1 MLREQASGLDC
12 VTLAASLRPP
22 LPFAPLCLAPVFN
35 QFNASRVATN
45 SAFFVL
51 TWTCVSFA
59 RHSGDQFWSG
69 WLSNCPNKSTRRS
82 QPHFAPFGPKVP
94 ASKKRCQQ
102 YKRSMAENDR
112 DWKSLP
118 KRCLTV
124 CQRSGLVP
132 IIYFLIMQ
140 LFKRSPALWA
150 ACPLLEKTAHPFRL
164 TGLLYILGAWHTEL
178 NRSC

>member
-1 MLREQASGLDC
+1 MADLTHKYIQRGKLNDTCWDGWIFQRAWIYIEGERVLREQASGLDC

-45 SAFFVL
+45 FKSCSFFVL

-59 RHSGDQFWSG
+59 LRSGDQFWLG

-94 ASKKRCQQ
+94 ASKRGLSNPKDQWRRMIGTGRLCPRGASQFASAAALCQ
-102 YKRSMAENDR
+102 
-112 DWKSLP
+112 
-118 KRCLTV
+118 
-124 CQRSGLVP
+124 
-132 IIYFLIMQ
+132 
-140 LFKRSPALWA
+140 
-150 ACPLLEKTAHPFRL
+150 
-164 TGLLYILGAWHTEL
+164 
-178 NRSC
+178 